1 MTGSDESGH
10 DRHAGDEDAGPGPGS
25 DPPDD
30 ADGAGPGPDYEA
42 HGGAP
47 EGSESDEV
55 ADAEILDAADVSA
68 AVDDVFADEDP
79 LALALNQ
86 RDEYLD
92 SLRRLQAEFENY
104 KKRVVKQQADQVAR
118 AAVSLLE
125 KVLPVLDTLDLAT
138 QHLGDAESADGRAL
152 LAVTSQLHDVLAKEG
167 LERIDPLGEPFDP
180 TAHEAV
186 GHLPAE
192 EAPAGADPGDRE
204 DAAAE
209 GLPASAEPVVGQVMR
224 PGYRWRGAV
233 VRPAMVMVRG

>member
-1 MTGSDESGH
+1 MTGNDESGH
-10 DRHAGDEDAGPGPGS
+10 DRSSGNQDAGSESG
-25 DPPDD
+25 PPDD

-47 EGSESDEV
+47 EDSESDEV
-55 ADAEILDAADVSA
+55 ADAEILEAADVSA
-68 AVDDVFADEDP
+68 AVDDVFADDDP

-138 QHLGDAESADGRAL
+138 QHLGEAESADGRAL
-152 LAVTSQLHDVLAKEG
+152 MAVTSQLHDVLAKEG
-167 LERIDPLGEPFDP
+167 LERIDPLGEQFDP

-192 EAPAGADPGDRE
+192 DVPTGAHPGDRE
-204 DAAAE
+204 GAAA
-209 GLPASAEPVVGQVMR
+209 GGPAASSEPVVGQVMR